1 MGSKSESGL
10 TAQQERAAFMLATG
24 AGAQAVADELEVHRS
39 TLWAWRQKPVFQ
51 AYYNQLLSDIRR
63 DVKCGLV
70 GLYKE
75 ALDTVRDCLN
85 SDDEEIALK
94 TAWRIIERAEKL
106 STGKTDAGEIQ
117 RLRDLVQSASV

>member
-1 MGSKSESGL
+1 MGSKTETGL

-39 TLWAWRQKPVFQ
+39 TLWKWRQSAAFR
-51 AYYNQLLSDIRR
+51 AYYNQLLSDIREN
-63 DVKCGLV
+63 VKCGLV

-85 SDDEEIALK
+85 SDDEELALK
-94 TAWRIIERAEKL
+94 TAWRIIERAESLK
-106 STGKTDAGEIQ
+106 SGKTDPEAIQ
-117 RLRDLVQSASV
+117 RMRDIVQSASV